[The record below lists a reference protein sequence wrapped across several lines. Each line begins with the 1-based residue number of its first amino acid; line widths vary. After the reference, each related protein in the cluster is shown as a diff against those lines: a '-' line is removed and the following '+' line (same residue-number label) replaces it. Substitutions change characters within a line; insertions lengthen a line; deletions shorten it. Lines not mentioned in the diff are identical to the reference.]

1 MSRGRLWT
9 LILNE
14 IVGGLV
20 LFLFLDRDQSLSD
33 CGLVSILLFMGYDPS
48 YFCLGLIF
56 FHTALVMGYFDGL
69 LLIYW

>member
-9 LILNE
+9 LILNG

-56 FHTALVMGYFDGL
+56 FSYSAGYGL
-69 LLIYW
+69 F